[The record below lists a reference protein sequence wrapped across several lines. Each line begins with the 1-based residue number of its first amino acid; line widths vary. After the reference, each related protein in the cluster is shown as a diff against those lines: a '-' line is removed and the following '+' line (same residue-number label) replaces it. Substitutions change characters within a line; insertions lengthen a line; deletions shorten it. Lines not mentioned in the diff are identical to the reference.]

1 MSYKI
6 ELSANFKKEAKKLTK
21 KFPSLKQELTALFA
35 ELETNPTMGT
45 PLGNDIYKIR
55 LAIASKNKGKSGGA
69 RVLSFVKITAT
80 TVLLFSI
87 YNKGDIDNL
96 SDKEIQNLTRH
107 RKSLLH
113 CLRLIPAPGRLAT
126 S

>member
-21 KFPSLKQELTALFA
+21 KFPSLKQELTALFT

-80 TVLLFSI
+80 IVLLFSI

-96 SDKEIQNLTRH
+96 SDKEIQNLL
-107 RKSLLH
+107 KSL
-113 CLRLIPAPGRLAT
+113 
-126 S
+126 